1 MLQPR
6 ELEERFMLK
15 GDRLPPCLPRRH
27 QGEISGRQICKEIFK
42 TGPLVNFVN
51 MESVMGYRGKF
62 ALVRR

>member
-1 MLQPR
+1 
-6 ELEERFMLK
+6 MLK
-15 GDRLPPCLPRRH
+15 GDRVPPCLPRRH